1 MEKVN
6 HETRVLG
13 SEIGSCLA
21 SRISH
26 CSVLGVLDFFFLE
39 SIEFFNG
46 ITECTLLKYCLLI
59 FPNFGSRIKAQARRS
74 TKRCWTDEEVCRL
87 ILNPYFF
94 FKKKNSN
101 YSFLTVKFDWIKARG
116 AH

>member
-26 CSVLGVLDFFFLE
+26 CSVLGVLDFFFWSQL
-39 SIEFFNG
+39 
-46 ITECTLLKYCLLI
+46 
-59 FPNFGSRIKAQARRS
+59 
-74 TKRCWTDEEVCRL
+74 
-87 ILNPYFF
+87 
-94 FKKKNSN
+94 
-101 YSFLTVKFDWIKARG
+101 SFLTALLNVLC
-116 AH
+116 